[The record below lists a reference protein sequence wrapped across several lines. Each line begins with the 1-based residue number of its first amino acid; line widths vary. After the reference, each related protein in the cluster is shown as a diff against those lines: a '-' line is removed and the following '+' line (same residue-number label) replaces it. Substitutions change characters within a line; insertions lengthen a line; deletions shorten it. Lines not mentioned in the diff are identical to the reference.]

1 MAVFD
6 KFDDKTDIDLPAELS
21 GKVILIVQQYPAENK
36 DHTHF

>member
-21 GKVILIVQQYPAENK
+21 GKVGGGVDFARFSSCTPVP
-36 DHTHF
+36 